1 MGPLGGVQGL
11 VFGAAPRVE
20 NPFPADP
27 LPRVRLGLLPAAVN
41 LGRERKEGHG
51 WETGHVWEPGV
62 SVAGA
67 WRCSPTCFALP
78 EATSRLFTA
87 PLTRNKKE
95 KVISFL
101 AGSAQQGNR
110 PFGQLKYGL
119 QETSDV
125 WGRLLLIT

>member
-27 LPRVRLGLLPAAVN
+27 LPCVCLGLLPAAVN
-41 LGRERKEGHG
+41 LGRERRD
-51 WETGHVWEPGV
+51 TGGKRHVWEPGV

-67 WRCSPTCFALP
+67 WRCSPTCFILP
-78 EATSRLFTA
+78 ETTSRLFTA

-95 KVISFL
+95 KVVSFL
-101 AGSAQQGNR
+101 AGLAQQGNR
-110 PFGQLKYGL
+110 HFGQLKYGL
-119 QETSDV
+119 QETSNV
-125 WGRLLLIT
+125 WGRLLLIM